1 MKTQLTTYLLA
12 LLLAAS
18 AYAQTNPSA
27 IVGEWLSPKKDSR
40 ILIYK
45 QANAFFGKVTW
56 GTGGPA
62 KDEKNPNPAL
72 RSRDLIGAVILNDFT
87 FDGDDTWQNG
97 TIYDPRDG
105 KTYSCK
111 MTLKDPTHLNIRGYV
126 GVSLFGRTEVWTKV
140 N

>member
-1 MKTQLTTYLLA
+1 MKTQFTTYF
-12 LLLAAS
+12 LLLTFAVS
-18 AYAQTNPSA
+18 SYAQTNPSA
-27 IVGEWLSPKKDSR
+27 ILGQWLSPKKDSR

-45 QANAFFGKVTW
+45 QGTAYFGKIVW

-62 KDEKNPNPAL
+62 KDEKNPNPAM

-87 FDGDDTWQNG
+87 FDGNSTWQDG
-97 TIYDPRDG
+97 TIYDPREG

-111 MTLKDPTHLNIRGYV
+111 MNLKDPTHLNIRGYV
-126 GVSLFGRTEVWTKV
+126 GVSLFGRSEVWTKE